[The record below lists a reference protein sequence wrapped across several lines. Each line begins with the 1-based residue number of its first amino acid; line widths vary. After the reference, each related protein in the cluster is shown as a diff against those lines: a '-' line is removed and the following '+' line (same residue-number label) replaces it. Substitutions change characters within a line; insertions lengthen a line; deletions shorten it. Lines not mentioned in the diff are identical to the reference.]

1 MPSPELG
8 ARAATGAWL
17 AGIGPLG
24 PREAPPGGGGE
35 GGGGDGGGGGEAAAP
50 RWAGERASERARCDS
65 ADVLPPAASRPAR
78 PRRLGP
84 DRAAWKMRL
93 KNQVAVPA
101 PGPASPTP
109 RPPAVTGAG
118 GRAATWPLLGC
129 SRRPAGPPRL
139 PGRGRGALAGGNRPR
154 APLARGLL
162 ATSSASHLA
171 ALASQGSR
179 SLPQWPPETS
189 RASG

>member
-1 MPSPELG
+1 MRVAAGTAAGVAKRPR
-8 ARAATGAWL
+8 RAGL
-17 AGIGPLG
+17 VS
-24 PREAPPGGGGE
+24 EQ
-35 GGGGDGGGGGEAAAP
+35 
-50 RWAGERASERARCDS
+50 ASERARGDS

-139 PGRGRGALAGGNRPR
+139 PGRGRGRGRGALAGGNRPR

-179 SLPQWPPETS
+179 SLPQRPPETS